1 MHLEWIDGK
10 KIIVVGLNLTVLIPQ
25 LGKIGSGFEND

>member
-1 MHLEWIDGK
+1 MEWVDCK
-10 KIIVVGLNLTVLIPQ
+10 KVIVVGLNLTVLIPE